1 MFMDACEATPVYN
14 SNIDIDVSLIPSP
27 KKQTND
33 FEVSKVICNEKTS
46 TWSTG
51 KCCLFCPV
59 SETVE
64 ASDSLGPP
72 GKYAK
77 LWTMSF
83 GSRSALMLEYPDSLC
98 IFNPVACSRMLVERI
113 WSPSTVRD
121 AWQTMIV
128 NPGCLISWQIFGIL
142 LHHESWFSQ
151 KLLSSEERFGWWI
164 KPWGETVAFKHFNR

>member
-1 MFMDACEATPVYN
+1 MEGVAKSKALKMFMDACDATPVYGYEEAKRSLFPRCGASN
-14 SNIDIDVSLIPSP
+14 SLLLSHPSP

-46 TWSTG
+46 TLSTG

-59 SETVE
+59 SEIVE

-98 IFNPVACSRMLVERI
+98 ASSIRLPA
-113 WSPSTVRD
+113 
-121 AWQTMIV
+121 Q
-128 NPGCLISWQIFGIL
+128 GCWLK
-142 LHHESWFSQ
+142 ESDLQ
-151 KLLSSEERFGWWI
+151 VLCAMPDKQ
-164 KPWGETVAFKHFNR
+164 